1 MVIVKKKILKFLIV
15 FIVVIIIIFIAFI
28 IADELNLVNLKNKTN
43 DIQNAE
49 NENLQINNIENQN
62 IVSEN
67 TNVTN
72 QNNYEEKATDFT
84 LVDQNGNTVSLNDYR
99 GKKVVIIFWAVWCPP
114 CREEIPDIN
123 ELSKEYDNA
132 VFLTIVRPEKSSD
145 LKYETYK
152 EEINGYIQEHNIT
165 IPVLIDENKELFDF
179 YDIDIYPSIVF
190 IDEDGNIKEKVP
202 TEESQNL
209 NKQEIIEKLELY

>member
-15 FIVVIIIIFIAFI
+15 FIVVIIIIYIAFI

-62 IVSEN
+62 ILSEN
-67 TNVTN
+67 ANVTN

-114 CREEIPDIN
+114 CREEISEIN

-165 IPVLIDENKELFDF
+165 IPVHIDENKELFDF
-179 YDIDIYPSIVF
+179 
-190 IDEDGNIKEKVP
+190 
-202 TEESQNL
+202 
-209 NKQEIIEKLELY
+209 

>member
-1 MVIVKKKILKFLIV
+1 MKKKILKFLIV

-179 YDIDIYPSIVF
+179 YGIDIYPSIVF
-190 IDEDGNIKEKVP
+190 IDEDGNIKKKVP
-202 TEESQNL
+202 TEEESQNL
-209 NKQEIIEKLELY
+209 NKQEIIEKLESY

>member
-1 MVIVKKKILKFLIV
+1 MKKKILKFLIV

>member
-1 MVIVKKKILKFLIV
+1 MKKKILKFLIV

-28 IADELNLVNLKNKTN
+28 IADKLNLVNLKNKTN

-209 NKQEIIEKLELY
+209 NKQEIIEKLEKN

>member
-1 MVIVKKKILKFLIV
+1 MKKKILKFLIV
-15 FIVVIIIIFIAFI
+15 FIVVIVIIFIAFI
-28 IADELNLVNLKNKTN
+28 IADKLNLVNLKNKTN

>member
-1 MVIVKKKILKFLIV
+1 MKKKILKFLIV

-62 IVSEN
+62 ILSEN
-67 TNVTN
+67 ANVTN

-114 CREEIPDIN
+114 CREEIPEIN
-123 ELSKEYDNA
+123 ELSKECDNA

>member
-1 MVIVKKKILKFLIV
+1 MKKKILKFLIV

-28 IADELNLVNLKNKTN
+28 IADKLNLVNLKNKTN

>member
-1 MVIVKKKILKFLIV
+1 MKKKILKFLIV

-28 IADELNLVNLKNKTN
+28 IADKLNLVNLKNKTN

-209 NKQEIIEKLELY
+209 NKQEIIEKLESY